1 MRWPWQARKQTTAQR
16 EQAEARAEQVHEEVV
31 RPLREMRQKDRL
43 TSAIIADIRAQL
55 GKDAGRN
62 WGEGK

>member
-1 MRWPWQARKQTTAQR
+1 MRWPWQARKTTVAER
-16 EQAEARAEQVHEEVV
+16 AEAEAYAEKVHREVI

-43 TSAIIADIRAQL
+43 TSAVIADIRAQIRNG
-55 GKDAGRN
+55 GKN